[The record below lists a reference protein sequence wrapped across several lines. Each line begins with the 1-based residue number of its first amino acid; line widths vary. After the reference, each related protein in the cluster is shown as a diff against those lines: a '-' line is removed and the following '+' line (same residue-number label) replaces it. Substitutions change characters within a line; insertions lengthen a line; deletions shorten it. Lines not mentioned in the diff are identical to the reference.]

1 MGLRRYFPALIPTL
15 FVLCLG
21 LPASGQVADSEKP
34 ANAEQIHRAA
44 LSYYE
49 SGEFEKA
56 IEAYKLAIK
65 LRPDLQESYYHLGM
79 AYSSLGR
86 YKEAIDAYNNAI
98 RIKPDYAAAY
108 YNLGHAHSNLN
119 QYDKAIKV
127 FRQAIQYDPNN
138 VETYLALADAYS
150 DSGEQNKAVAT
161 FEAAIRREPGNPYT
175 YYKLGLFYFPHGPHA
190 RAVDAFSQAIIRD
203 PRHAEAYFHRS
214 YAYLFMGRGESAAA
228 DAETYLALKGWRT
241 SQSLYM
247 AISAYFGNLQTR
259 QEAAARKVLEGAVR
273 QGDRSAWPYPVIE
286 YLIGEISPRL
296 LFRMAPDEGE
306 KVEAR
311 AYVGLSLS
319 LQGDQKAAL
328 DHLKWVK
335 NHTHESSIPFALAVS
350 EIERIQGAS
359 SLSFKR

>member
-1 MGLRRYFPALIPTL
+1 MGLPRYFPALTPIL
-15 FVLCLG
+15 FILCLG
-21 LPASGQVADSEKP
+21 LPASGQVADSKKP
-34 ANAEQIHRAA
+34 GSAEQIHQLG

-49 SGEFEKA
+49 AGEFEKA
-56 IEAYKLAIK
+56 IEAYKQALK
-65 LRPDLQESYYHLGM
+65 LRPDSQELYYHLGM

-86 YKEAIDAYNNAI
+86 YKEAVEAYNNAI

-119 QYDKAIKV
+119 QHDKAVKV
-127 FRQAIQYDPNN
+127 FRLALQHDPNN
-138 VETYLALADAYS
+138 VDAYLALGDAYA
-150 DSGEQNKAVAT
+150 DSGQEDKAVAA
-161 FEAAIRREPGNPYT
+161 FESAIRREPNNPYT
-175 YYKLGLFYFPHGPHA
+175 FYKLGLFYFPYEPHA

-203 PRHAEAYFHRS
+203 PRQAEAYFHRS
-214 YAYLFMGRGESAAA
+214 YAYLFMGRGESAVG

-247 AISAYFGNLQTR
+247 AISAYFGYMQTR
-259 QEAAARKVLEGAVR
+259 QEAAARKALEDAVR
-273 QGDRSAWPYPVIE
+273 RADKSVWPYPVIE

-296 LFRMAPDEGE
+296 LLRLAADEGE
-306 KVEAR
+306 KAEAR

-335 NHTHESSIPFALAVS
+335 NHTHESTIPFALAVS
-350 EIERIQGAS
+350 EIGRIREDS
-359 SLSFKR
+359 SVSLKR

>member
-1 MGLRRYFPALIPTL
+1 MGLRIYFPALTHLL

-21 LPASGQVADSEKP
+21 LPASGQVVDSEKP
-34 ANAEQIHRAA
+34 GNVEQIHRTGV
-44 LSYYE
+44 SYYE

-56 IEAYKLAIK
+56 IEAYKQAIK
-65 LRPDLQESYYHLGM
+65 LRPDSQESYYHLGM
-79 AYSSLGR
+79 AYSSMGR
-86 YKEAIDAYNNAI
+86 YKEAIEAYNNAI

-119 QYDKAIKV
+119 QYDKAIRV

-138 VETYLALADAYS
+138 VEIYLALGDAYS
-150 DSGEQNKAVAT
+150 GSGQENKAVAA
-161 FEAAIRREPGNPYT
+161 FEAAIRREPGNAYT

-214 YAYLFMGRGESAAA
+214 YAYLFMGRGESAVG

-247 AISAYFGNLQTR
+247 AISAYFGHLQTR
-259 QEAAARKVLEGAVR
+259 QEAAARKVLEDAAR
-273 QGDRSAWPYPVIE
+273 QADKSAWPYPVIE

-296 LFRMAPDEGE
+296 LLKTASDDGE
-306 KVEAR
+306 RVEAR
-311 AYVGLSLS
+311 AFVGLSLS
-319 LQGDQKAAL
+319 LQGDLKAAL
-328 DHLKWVK
+328 GHLKWVR
-335 NHTHESSIPFALAVS
+335 NHPFESSIPFALAVS
-350 EIERIQGAS
+350 EIERIEEAS
-359 SLSFKR
+359 SVSLKR

>member
-1 MGLRRYFPALIPTL
+1 MGLRRYFTALTL
-15 FVLCLG
+15 IFFVLCSG
-21 LPASGQVADSEKP
+21 LPASGQVTDSEKP
-34 ANAEQIHRAA
+34 GNAEQIHRVG

-56 IEAYKLAIK
+56 IEAYKQAIK
-65 LRPDLQESYYHLGM
+65 LSPDSPESYYHLGM

-86 YKEAIDAYNNAI
+86 YKEAVEAYSISI
-98 RIKPDYAAAY
+98 RIKPDYGAAY
-108 YNLGHAHSNLN
+108 YNLGHAYSNLN
-119 QYDKAIKV
+119 QHDKAIKA
-127 FRQAIQYDPNN
+127 FRQAIQHDPNN
-138 VETYLALADAYS
+138 VETYLALGDAYS
-150 DSGEQNKAVAT
+150 DSGKWEKAIAT
-161 FEAAIRREPGNPYT
+161 FEAAIRREPNNPYT

-214 YAYLFMGRGESAAA
+214 HAYLFIGRGESAVS

-247 AISAYFGNLQTR
+247 AIAAYFGNLQTR
-259 QEAAARKVLEGAVR
+259 QEAAARKALEDAVR
-273 QGDRSAWPYPVIE
+273 QADKSVWPYPVVE

-296 LFRMAPDEGE
+296 LLRLASDEGE
-306 KVEAR
+306 KIEAR

-319 LQGDQKAAL
+319 LRGDQKAAL

-335 NHTHESSIPFALAVS
+335 NHTQESSIPFALAVS
-350 EIERIQGAS
+350 EIERIEGAS
-359 SLSFKR
+359 SVSLKR

>member
-1 MGLRRYFPALIPTL
+1 MGLRRYFPALTPVL

-21 LPASGQVADSEKP
+21 LPASGQVADSRKP
-34 ANAEQIHRAA
+34 GNAEQIHRAGV
-44 LSYYE
+44 SYYE

-56 IEAYKLAIK
+56 IEAYQHAIK
-65 LRPDLQESYYHLGM
+65 LRPDLQEYYYHLGM

-86 YKEAIDAYNNAI
+86 YKEAVEAYNNAI

-108 YNLGHAHSNLN
+108 YNLGHAHSNLD

-127 FRQAIQYDPNN
+127 FKQAIQHDPNN
-138 VETYLALADAYS
+138 VDTYLALGDAYS
-150 DSGEQNKAVAT
+150 DSGEEEKAVAT

-214 YAYLFMGRGESAAA
+214 YAYLFMGRGESAVG

-241 SQSLYM
+241 TQSLYM
-247 AISAYFGNLQTR
+247 AIAAYFGHLQIR
-259 QEAAARKVLEGAVR
+259 QEAAARKTLEDAVR
-273 QGDRSAWPYPVIE
+273 QADKSAWPYPVIE

-296 LFRMAPDEGE
+296 LLKSASDEGE

-311 AYVGLSLS
+311 TYIGLSLS

-335 NHTHESSIPFALAVS
+335 NHSHKSSIPFALAVS
-350 EIERIQGAS
+350 EIERIDGAS
-359 SLSFKR
+359 SVSLKR

>member
-1 MGLRRYFPALIPTL
+1 MGLRRYFPALTPIL

-21 LPASGQVADSEKP
+21 LPAWGQAADPDKP
-34 ANAEQIHRAA
+34 VDAEQIHRTGV
-44 LSYYE
+44 SYYE

-56 IEAYKLAIK
+56 IEAYRQAIR
-65 LRPDLQESYYHLGM
+65 LRPDSQESYYHLGM

-86 YKEAIDAYNNAI
+86 YKEAVEAYNNAI

-119 QYDKAIKV
+119 QYGRAIKV
-127 FRQAIQYDPNN
+127 FKQALQHDPDN
-138 VETYLALADAYS
+138 VEIYLALGDAYS
-150 DSGEQNKAVAT
+150 DSGDEDKAVAA
-161 FEAAIRREPGNPYT
+161 FEAAIRREPSNPYT

-214 YAYLFMGRGESAAA
+214 YAYLFMGRGESAVG

-241 SQSLYM
+241 NQSLYM
-247 AISAYFGNLQTR
+247 VIAAYFGHMQIR
-259 QEAAARKVLEGAVR
+259 QEAAARKALGDAVR
-273 QGDRSAWPYPVIE
+273 QADRSEWPYPVIE

-296 LFRMAPDEGE
+296 LLRSASEE
-306 KVEAR
+306 SQKAEAR
-311 AYVGLSLS
+311 TYIGLSLS
-319 LQGDQKAAL
+319 LKGDQKAAL

-335 NHTHESSIPFALAVS
+335 NNTHESSIPFALAMS
-350 EIERIQGAS
+350 EIERIEDAS
-359 SLSFKR
+359 SVSLKR